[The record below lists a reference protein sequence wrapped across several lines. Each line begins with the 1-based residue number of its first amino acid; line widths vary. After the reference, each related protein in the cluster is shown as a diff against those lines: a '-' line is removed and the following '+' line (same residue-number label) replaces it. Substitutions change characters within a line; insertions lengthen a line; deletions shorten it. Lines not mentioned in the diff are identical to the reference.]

1 MSASTLRISH
11 VSLIQTNGLRTILYT
26 MFALTAFAAN
36 SVICRLA
43 LGTSSID
50 PASFTMIRIVSGAF
64 SIGIIGGMIK
74 GNLSKHPGNWFS
86 AFTLTLYATC
96 FSLAYMS
103 LSAGTGALILFGAV
117 QVTMFIWGLWK
128 GERPQIF
135 QWSGFLIA
143 LAGFAYLML
152 PKLETPSL
160 SSALLMALSG
170 VSWGIYSILG
180 GGVED
185 PVAVTGD
192 NFFRAVPMIIPIN
205 LLVFNHLDISLNG
218 ATLAVLSGAVTSGV
232 GYVIWYEALKDL
244 TPTRAAVSQL
254 LVPVIAAMGG
264 AVFLYEQL
272 TMHLIVSAFMII
284 SGAGSYL
291 IGKKR

>member
-1 MSASTLRISH
+1 MRTSTIAISN
-11 VSLIQTNGLRTILYT
+11 VSINNINWIKTLVCTTVALI
-26 MFALTAFAAN
+26 AFAAN
-36 SVICRLA
+36 SILCRLA

-50 PASFTMIRIVSGAF
+50 PVSFTMIRIVSGAF
-64 SIGIIGGMIK
+64 SIGIIGGIIK

-86 AFTLTLYATC
+86 AFTLTMYATC

-128 GERPQIF
+128 GERPRIF

-170 VSWGIYSILG
+170 VSWGIYSIRG

-205 LLVFNHLDISLNG
+205 FLVFNHLDISLNG
-218 ATLAVLSGAVTSGV
+218 ATLAVLSGAVTSGI
-232 GYVIWYEALKDL
+232 GYVIWYEALKSL
-244 TPTRAAVSQL
+244 TSTRAAVSQL

-264 AVFLYEQL
+264 GIFLYEQFS
-272 TMHLIVSAFMII
+272 MHLTISAFMII

>member
-26 MFALTAFAAN
+26 MIALTAFAAN

-50 PASFTMIRIVSGAF
+50 PTSFTMIRIVSGAF
-64 SIGIIGGMIK
+64 AIGIIGGLIK
-74 GNLSKHPGNWFS
+74 GNLRKHPGNWFS
-86 AFTLTLYATC
+86 ALALTMYATC
-96 FSLAYMS
+96 FSLAYMI

-128 GERPQIF
+128 GERPRIL
-135 QWSGFLIA
+135 QWCGFLVA
-143 LAGFAYLML
+143 LAGFVYLML
-152 PKLETPSL
+152 PRLETPRL
-160 SSALLMALSG
+160 SSALLMAFSG
-170 VSWGIYSILG
+170 MSWGIYSIRG

-272 TMHLIVSAFMII
+272 TMHLIVSTFMII